1 VREAHLTQ
9 SGSGAATAPWVA
21 VIDDHDSL
29 RGSLVRA
36 LRLEGISAHGFA
48 SAECYLSRDAVSE
61 PACLVL
67 DMQLPKMSGHELMH
81 FLAAERPPLP
91 PTVVITGH
99 DGMFKA
105 LEGCCTPYGQLR
117 KPFAVEVLLEL
128 LTPLTR

>member
-1 VREAHLTQ
+1 M
-9 SGSGAATAPWVA
+9 SGSVGTPWVA

-36 LRLEGISAHGFA
+36 LRLEGIDAHGFD
-48 SAECYLSRDAVSE
+48 SAERYLDRDPVSE

-81 FLAAERPPLP
+81 FLARERPPLP

-99 DGMFKA
+99 ESMLNA
-105 LEGCCTPYGQLR
+105 LDGCCSPYGRLR
-117 KPFAVEVLLEL
+117 KPFAVEVLLDL